1 MNATPTFGRLGDH
14 AVDRR
19 RFLGLI
25 ATGAAVVG
33 IPGLLTSCTTTPAPS
48 STANAAAAGDVIPKY
63 IPVTYID
70 PDYPSV
76 NGSVPGFE
84 SIPAELVQSVK
95 TVPGHRARPS
105 PR

>member
-33 IPGLLTSCTTTPAPS
+33 IPGLLTACSTTRRRRPR
-48 STANAAAAGDVIPKY
+48 AARRRRAA
-63 IPVTYID
+63 T
-70 PDYPSV
+70 
-76 NGSVPGFE
+76 
-84 SIPAELVQSVK
+84 
-95 TVPGHRARPS
+95 
-105 PR
+105 